1 MKGMATSMERLE
13 MLRESGM
20 PAAQA
25 EAVLRA
31 VEEVSEASLL
41 RNWMVDTFATKVEL
55 AEVKADL
62 VKWMAGLGITIA
74 GLSLAGVYFLLAHF
88 KT

>member
-1 MKGMATSMERLE
+1 MERLV

-20 PAAQA
+20 PAPQA

-31 VEEVSEASLL
+31 VEQVGEASLL
-41 RNWMVDTFATKVEL
+41 RDWMLDTFATKVEL

-62 VKWMAGLGITIA
+62 VKWMAGLGVTIA
-74 GLSLAGVYFLLAHF
+74 GLSLAGVYFLLANF
-88 KT
+88 RA

>member
-1 MKGMATSMERLE
+1 MERLV

-20 PAAQA
+20 PAPQA

-31 VEEVSEASLL
+31 VEQAAEASLL
-41 RNWMVDTFATKVEL
+41 RDWMLDTFATKVEL

-62 VKWMAGLGITIA
+62 VKWMAGLGVTIA
-74 GLSLAGVYFLLAHF
+74 GLSLAGVYFLLANF
-88 KT
+88 RA